1 MMRLLKST
9 HAALVVTAGIGL
21 ILVVIIPARVLVV
34 PLRRRVRGYTMMYWA
49 RWMTMALRIS
59 RVVDGSPPHGNAMV
73 VVNHVSWIDILV
85 LMATHRGIFLAKS
98 ELADWP
104 LIGWMCRQTDTLFL
118 RRNHARSLAEK
129 VATVARA
136 LESAE
141 TVILFPEGTTTTGM
155 QVLPFFPGLFQ
166 AAIDAGTPV
175 QPVALQ
181 YLENNRASGTAP
193 FVGDDDFRAHF
204 RQLLRAGPIMAK
216 ISFLTPVESRLR
228 DRRQLAR
235 DSQAVIARRLATGR
249 AA

>member
-1 MMRLLKST
+1 MMRLVKSA
-9 HAALVVTAGIGL
+9 HAVLVVMAGILL
-21 ILVVIIPARVLVV
+21 ILGVIAPARVLPG
-34 PLRRRVRGYTMMYWA
+34 PLRRHVRERTMMYWA
-49 RWMTMALRIS
+49 RWMTTALRIS
-59 RVVDGSPPHGNAMV
+59 RVVDGLPPAGNAMV

-98 ELADWP
+98 ELAKWP

-118 RRNHARSLAEK
+118 RRNNPRSLAEK
-129 VATVARA
+129 VATVTRA
-136 LESAE
+136 LASDE
-141 TVILFPEGTTTTGM
+141 TVILFPEGTTTTGG

-204 RQLLRAGPIMAK
+204 GQLLQAGPITAK
-216 ISFLTPVESRLR
+216 ISFLLPVESQFR

-235 DSQAVIARRLATGR
+235 DSQRVIAQQLATRR